1 MIGSTEILIIAVV
14 VLVLFG
20 GAAIPKFARSLG
32 KAQKEFKDGLASGAA
47 EDDGAVSKAKG
58 DEAKKNS
65 VS

>member
-1 MIGSTEILIIAVV
+1 MIGSTEILIIAAV

-47 EDDGAVSKAKG
+47 DEGESVAKSKQ
-58 DEAKKNS
+58 ES
-65 VS
+65 ST

>member
-47 EDDGAVSKAKG
+47 DEDDSVAKT
-58 DEAKKNS
+58 KKEDTKKS
-65 VS
+65 SDA